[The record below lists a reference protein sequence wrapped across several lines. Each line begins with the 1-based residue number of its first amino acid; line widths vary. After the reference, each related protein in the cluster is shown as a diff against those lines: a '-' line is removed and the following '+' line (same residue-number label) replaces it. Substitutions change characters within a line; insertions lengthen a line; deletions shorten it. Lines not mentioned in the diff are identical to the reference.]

1 MNIVELST
9 KLITMRNE
17 WYNWYYNGTDMDFS
31 KYPFME
37 SESDA
42 RYRWLSKDD
51 SSLHIRVDD
60 SGQGII
66 KDLLQVE
73 ELVHDEWCDNDPYL
87 GNIIYV
93 TEDDCIFVIQRH
105 GDSMFYIA
113 DSSTP
118 EGAASDGLIPKINI
132 LDFGLPEHFQMSTLF
147 DIPPFEF
154 FEEFKLY
161 YSELQKLSTESRI
174 EITVRYM
181 DGAKLTDTGI
191 EF

>member
-17 WYNWYYNGTDMDFS
+17 WYSWYYNGTDMDFS

-37 SESDA
+37 SGCDS
-42 RYRWLSKDD
+42 RYRWTSKDD
-51 SSLHIRVDD
+51 SGLHIRVDD

-73 ELVHDEWCDNDPYL
+73 ELVHDEWGDNDPYL

-105 GDSMFYIA
+105 GDSMFYVA

-147 DIPPFEF
+147 DIPPIEF

-181 DGAKLTDTGI
+181 NGTKLTDTGI